1 MKFLTKLWEII
12 TELNWTVAGT
22 VLVLITL
29 SGTTKETGLLIFA
42 IATALNVMDI
52 LIRKSKES
60 DDE

>member
-1 MKFLTKLWEII
+1 MKFFTKLWEII